1 MSKQLSDGLSLLL
14 LGMGACR
21 SKETQSKAPQNTT
34 PVVDVIVAQESTL
47 PSVIEA
53 NGTVLADESV
63 NIYPEVSG
71 RLVYLSI
78 PEGKRVRAGTVL
90 ARIFNAD
97 LQAQLEQQQ
106 VQLNL
111 AEKTEQRQRQL
122 LALDNV
128 SQAEVDIATTQTQ
141 NLRAGVKLLQAQ
153 LSKTIVKAP
162 FDGELGLRL
171 ISPGALVTPQTML
184 TTLQQTNR
192 LKIDFTLPESY
203 ASLAAKGKT
212 VAVSTENTD
221 ERRRATIIA
230 VEPQINTTTRNLRV
244 RALLE
249 GTGLNPGA
257 FAKVLIDQSRQGIA
271 VPSNAI
277 IPEAASNKVVVVRGG
292 KGTFVDVQTGVRLAD
307 RVEITKGLSPGD
319 SVVVSG
325 VLFVRPDQSV
335 TVRRI
340 VQSDDKATVQ
350 KVSEGKK

>member
-1 MSKQLSDGLSLLL
+1 MSKELSAGLLLLL
-14 LGMGACR
+14 LGTGACR
-21 SKETQSKAPQNTT
+21 SKEAQDKRPQNTT
-34 PVVDVIVAQESTL
+34 PIVDVIVAQQSLL
-47 PSVIEA
+47 PNVIEA
-53 NGTVLADESV
+53 NGTVLANESV
-63 NIYPEVSG
+63 NVYPEVSG
-71 RLVYLSI
+71 RLVYLNI
-78 PEGKRVRAGTVL
+78 PEGKRVAAGTVL

-106 VQLNL
+106 VQLAL

-122 LALDNV
+122 LAADNV
-128 SQAEVDIATTQTQ
+128 SQAEVDVAATQTQ

-153 LSKTIVKAP
+153 LSKTIVTAP

-171 ISPGALVTPQTML
+171 VSPGALVTPQTML

-192 LKIDFTLPESY
+192 LKIDFTLPETY
-203 ASLAAKGKT
+203 ASLATKGKT
-212 VAVSTENTD
+212 VAVSTENTN

-230 VEPQINTTTRNLRV
+230 VEPQINTATRNLRV

-257 FAKVLIDQSRQGIA
+257 FAKVLIDESHEGIA

-307 RVEITKGLSPGD
+307 RVEVTKGLSPGD

-335 TVRRI
+335 AIRRVI
-340 VQSDDKATVQ
+340 QPDDKSKVQ
-350 KVSEGKK
+350 KVNQ